1 MLKLLLGGQ
10 MSESYSYQQALPRVT
25 KDVLD
30 AVDHDLSTDT
40 TYNDRTFTY
49 HNNHNSALMRHI
61 VATAHAQSTGE
72 MELQASF
79 ISGARYV
86 LAALQR
92 QIDTHT
98 LAALFENHDF
108 SEQAPEITVELSE

>member
-1 MLKLLLGGQ
+1 
-10 MSESYSYQQALPRVT
+10 MSENSSYQQALPRVS

-30 AVDHDLSTDT
+30 AVDHDFSTDT
-40 TYNDRTFTY
+40 SYKDRTFAL
-49 HNNHNSALMRHI
+49 HNNHNNALMRHI

-79 ISGARYV
+79 INGARYV

-92 QIDTHT
+92 QIDTQT
-98 LAALFENHDF
+98 LASMFEQTDF
-108 SEQAPEITVELSE
+108 VEPLPEIPVEISD